1 MSVLRLRCSFSHLRS
16 RRVVKHWLDKLLG
29 WVVAINPLSFKLA
42 LSGVP
47 VPLLGSLW
55 YPSKNMLTYGGGGGG
70 YWVLKVYL
78 LWVGFET
85 LRLMWG
91 MGFQLQGLRVRGLSG
106 FVLSGLR
113 LRVTGFPSCNR
124 LQPRIKGSKLS
135 SLWVLSGLAVLTALT
150 CS

>member
-55 YPSKNMLTYGGGGGG
+55 YPSKNMLTYGGGGGI
-70 YWVLKVYL
+70 
-78 LWVGFET
+78 GFSKCT
-85 LRLMWG
+85 SSGLDSRPLDLCGVWG
-91 MGFQLQGLRVRGLSG
+91 FSYRGLG
-106 FVLSGLR
+106 
-113 LRVTGFPSCNR
+113 
-124 LQPRIKGSKLS
+124 
-135 SLWVLSGLAVLTALT
+135 
-150 CS
+150 